1 MQLDFLLA
9 AISIVIILGLA
20 FYAGLLI
27 SRIKIQTKLNNKKI
41 ELQKTKQQQRNE
53 SISESI
59 RVIALATS
67 QDQCN
72 VSEAAIR
79 LTVLLETLSL
89 KDPIDIDTTYPA
101 LSALFQK
108 IKDMPTHEERKK
120 VPVKALKKLD
130 IQRQVFEAEH
140 QDEIIKESLL
150 LAKFSI

>member
-1 MQLDFLLA
+1 MQLDYLLA

-41 ELQKTKQQQRNE
+41 ELQKTQQQQRNE
-53 SISESI
+53 NISESI
-59 RVIALATS
+59 RIIALATS

-79 LTVLLETLSL
+79 LIVLLETLL
-89 KDPIDIDTTYPA
+89 LEEPIDIDTTYPA

-120 VPVKALKKLD
+120 VPIKTLKNLD
-130 IQRQVFEAEH
+130 MQRQVFEAEH
-140 QDEIIKESLL
+140 QDGIIQESLL

>member
-1 MQLDFLLA
+1 MQLDLLLA

-20 FYAGLLI
+20 FYAGMLI
-27 SRIKIQTKLNNKKI
+27 SKIRSQTKLNNKKI
-41 ELQKTKQQQRNE
+41 EQQKTKRRERNE
-53 SISESI
+53 RICESI
-59 RVIALATS
+59 RVIAIATS

-72 VSEAAIR
+72 VSEAVIR

-89 KDPIDIDTTYPA
+89 EDPIDVEATYPA

>member
-1 MQLDFLLA
+1 MQLDLLLS
-9 AISIVIILGLA
+9 AISIIIILGLA
-20 FYAGLLI
+20 FYAGMLI
-27 SRIKIQTKLNNKKI
+27 SKIRSQTKLNNKKI
-41 ELQKTKQQQRNE
+41 AQQKTKRRERNE
-53 SISESI
+53 RICESI
-59 RVIALATS
+59 RVIAIATS

-89 KDPIDIDTTYPA
+89 EDPIDVEATYPA

-108 IKDMPTHEERKK
+108 IKNMPTHEERKK